1 MAGRESLELTPE
13 TISQADAVL
22 ISTNHDG
29 LDYQMLA
36 DNATLIIDTRN
47 AMKDFPGKAV
57 VVKA

>member
-1 MAGRESLELTPE
+1 LTPE

-29 LDYQMLA
+29 LDYQMMA

-47 AMKDFPGKAV
+47 AMKDFPGKAT

>member
-1 MAGRESLELTPE
+1 LAGRESLELTPE
-13 TISQADAVL
+13 TISETDAVL

-29 LDYQMLA
+29 LDYQMMA

-47 AMKDFPGKAV
+47 AMKDFPGKAK